1 MISETHMAKSFV
13 YERDGLGMISSTF
26 RVIFGQL
33 MEHFSTV
40 GLCSR
45 SLISSSALLEAVAVR
60 AIIRI
65 EGKFSFN
72 SLRF

>member
-1 MISETHMAKSFV
+1 MISETRMAKCFV
-13 YERDGLGMISSTF
+13 YEHDGIGMISSTF

-45 SLISSSALLEAVAVR
+45 NLISSSTLVEAVAM
-60 AIIRI
+60 IGI